1 MDADYEILLLDLL
14 SLKQLCSTLDI
25 AYGAVTN
32 IYSVSSFFVFN
43 GFQKA
48 WSLASVFF
56 VISSSGCQ
64 ADTEF
69 IS

>member
-48 WSLASVFF
+48 
-56 VISSSGCQ
+56 
-64 ADTEF
+64 
-69 IS
+69 